1 MTFSELFQVVYI
13 YIYIYRARV
22 RSFEIHLRLERFFN
36 RKLRFIS
43 LGANIN
49 FIFYRYFYPPFL
61 PFFLPS
67 FLPPSSS
74 FFFLLLFHSSFYRL
88 IENEMELSL
97 QVWIGTE
104 GNDFYF
110 AASKW
115 NRLFSPSLSSTH
127 FVSSSRQFLIKRVVA
142 VKLGTIYSFYRCKYA
157 RGSQAKLT
165 VAACSP
171 PPSRITSSRSNRT
184 KCGSRLYIFFSLR
197 IGKCTILLFF
207 NT

>member
-1 MTFSELFQVVYI
+1 MPRDILGTSPSRI
-13 YIYIYRARV
+13 YIYIHRPV

-61 PFFLPS
+61 PSFLPS
-67 FLPPSSS
+67 FLPVFLDL
-74 FFFLLLFHSSFYRL
+74 FFFFHSSFYRL

-115 NRLFSPSLSSTH
+115 NRLFFPLPFPS
-127 FVSSSRQFLIKRVVA
+127 F
-142 VKLGTIYSFYRCKYA
+142 
-157 RGSQAKLT
+157 
-165 VAACSP
+165 P
-171 PPSRITSSRSNRT
+171 PTLCP
-184 KCGSRLYIFFSLR
+184 
-197 IGKCTILLFF
+197 LLD
-207 NT
+207 NSW